1 MSHVHP
7 TICEKTL
14 KLLHLVILS
23 SKASLDLSLL
33 LAASRRRF
41 SAAVFKLRGHSK
53 WEMKMTPYRHLFGD
67 SVENLSLK
75 ELKQLESSLEN
86 GISKIRARKI
96 RMY

>member
-1 MSHVHP
+1 
-7 TICEKTL
+7 
-14 KLLHLVILS
+14 
-23 SKASLDLSLL
+23 
-33 LAASRRRF
+33 
-41 SAAVFKLRGHSK
+41 
-53 WEMKMTPYRHLFGD
+53 MTPYRHLFGD